1 MKVSSKLSSVSVCI
15 LVSLLLVFLT
25 NAGPTKAADTQT
37 TGVYEEGAAGSA
49 HDASDL
55 WAGAGEEEN
64 QQSGYEG
71 QQGEEP
77 ADEGGAESVNAPS
90 EEDEGGS
97 GSVNV
102 PPDEEEGGA
111 ESVNAPP
118 DEEHPSDTDEPSEEE
133 TLPPNPQGD
142 DDLAQAPAAE

>member
-25 NAGPTKAADTQT
+25 NLGPTKAADTQT

-77 ADEGGAESVNAPS
+77 ADEGDSGSVNAPS
-90 EEDEGGS
+90 DEDEGGS
-97 GSVNV
+97 GSVN
-102 PPDEEEGGA
+102 
-111 ESVNAPP
+111 APS
-118 DEEHPSDTDEPSEEE
+118 DEEHQSDTDEPSEEE